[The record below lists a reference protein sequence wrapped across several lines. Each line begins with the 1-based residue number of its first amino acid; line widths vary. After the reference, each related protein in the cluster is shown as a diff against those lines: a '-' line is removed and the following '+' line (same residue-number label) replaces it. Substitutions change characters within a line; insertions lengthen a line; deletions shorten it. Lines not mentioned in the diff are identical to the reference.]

1 MLNYIWFGMMA
12 IAVVVGIFT
21 GNIEAVTQ
29 AAIDMAKVSVEIAIG
44 LIGIMALW
52 LGIMKIAEES
62 GLIRIIARGL
72 KPITLRL
79 FPDVPADHPAIGSIV
94 LNMSANI
101 LGLGNA
107 ATPLGLKAMEELQ
120 ELNPHKETASNAMV
134 MFLAINTSSVQLIL
148 PATVVALMGATA
160 SEIFITTILA
170 TLCSTIAAIAAVKF
184 LEKRKQFALP
194 ETDTETGLEAA
205 TEMNGEDKRDD

>member
-120 ELNPHKETASNAMV
+120 ELNPHKDTASNAMV

-184 LEKRKQFALP
+184 LEKRKRFALP
-194 ETDTETGLEAA
+194 EADADKGPESGVETAEEG
-205 TEMNGEDKRDD
+205 KSDD

>member
-12 IAVVVGIFT
+12 IAVVAGIVN
-21 GNIEAVTQ
+21 GKIDDVTA
-29 AAIDMAKVSVEIAIG
+29 AAIDMAEVSVNIAIG

-72 KPITLRL
+72 RPLTVRL
-79 FPDVPADHPAIGSIV
+79 FPDVPEDHPAIGSIV
-94 LNMSANI
+94 LNMSANM

-120 ELNPHKETASNAMV
+120 ELNEQKDTATNSMV

-160 SEIFITTILA
+160 SDIFITTILA
-170 TLCSTIAAIAAVKF
+170 TLLSTIAAITAVKF
-184 LEKRKQFALP
+184 LEKMKRFAPDAPSLGTTSG
-194 ETDTETGLEAA
+194 ET
-205 TEMNGEDKRDD
+205 NDD

>member
-12 IAVVVGIFT
+12 IAVAAGIYN
-21 GNIEAVTQ
+21 GKIDDVTD
-29 AAIDMAKVSVEIAIG
+29 AAINMAEVSVNIAIG

-62 GLIRIIARGL
+62 GLIRIIAKGL
-72 KPITLRL
+72 RPLTIRL
-79 FPDVPADHPAIGSIV
+79 FPDVPEDHPAIGSIV
-94 LNMSANI
+94 LNMSANM

-120 ELNPHKETASNAMV
+120 ELNEQKDTATNSMV

-160 SEIFITTILA
+160 SDIFITTILA
-170 TLCSTIAAIAAVKF
+170 TLLSTIAAIAAVKF
-184 LEKRKQFALP
+184 LERMKRFAP
-194 ETDTETGLEAA
+194 DAAPSGGTSGEA
-205 TEMNGEDKRDD
+205 DHD

>member
-12 IAVVVGIFT
+12 ISVVAGIFT
-21 GNIEAVTQ
+21 GRIDAVTE
-29 AAIDMAKVSVEIAIG
+29 AAISMSKVAVEISIG

-52 LGIMKIAEES
+52 LGIMKIAEAS

-72 KPITLRL
+72 RPITVRL
-79 FPDVPADHPAIGSIV
+79 FPDVPEDHPAIGSIV
-94 LNMSANI
+94 LNMSANM

-120 ELNPHKETASNAMV
+120 ELNPKKDTATNAMV
-134 MFLAINTSSVQLIL
+134 MFLAINTSSVQLII

-160 SEIFITTILA
+160 SQIFITTILA
-170 TLCSTIAAIAAVKF
+170 TLCSTITAIFMVRLLQKM
-184 LEKRKQFALP
+184 KRFSVENAS
-194 ETDTETGLEAA
+194 
-205 TEMNGEDKRDD
+205 

>member
-12 IAVVVGIFT
+12 IGMAAGIY
-21 GNIEAVTQ
+21 NDKLDAVTE

-52 LGIMKIAEES
+52 LGMMKIAEAS
-62 GLIRIIARGL
+62 GLIRIIARL
-72 KPITLRL
+72 LRPVTLRL
-79 FPDVPADHPAIGSIV
+79 FPDVPPDHPAIGSIV
-94 LNMSANI
+94 LNMSANM

-120 ELNPHKETASNAMV
+120 ELNENKETATDAMV

-148 PATVVALMGATA
+148 PATVVALMGAAA
-160 SEIFITTILA
+160 SEIFLTTILA
-170 TLCSTIAAIAAVKF
+170 TLCSTIAAIAAVKL
-184 LEKRKQFALP
+184 LERMKRFSVVAEQ
-194 ETDTETGLEAA
+194 ES
-205 TEMNGEDKRDD
+205 DDD

>member
-12 IAVVVGIFT
+12 IGVGAGIYN
-21 GNIEAVTQ
+21 GKIDAVTN
-29 AAIDMAKVSVEIAIG
+29 AAIDMAKVSVEISIG

-62 GLIRIIARGL
+62 GLIRIIAKGL
-72 KPITLRL
+72 RPITVRL

-120 ELNPHKETASNAMV
+120 ELNEQKDTATNSMV

-148 PATVVALMGATA
+148 PATVVALMGASA
-160 SEIFITTILA
+160 SEIFVTTILA
-170 TLCSTIAAIAAVKF
+170 TLCSTAAAIAAVKF
-184 LEKRKQFALP
+184 LEKRKRFAVAP
-194 ETDTETGLEAA
+194 GIAQQEKN
-205 TEMNGEDKRDD
+205 NG

>member
-12 IAVVVGIFT
+12 IGVGAGIYN
-21 GNIEAVTQ
+21 GKIDAVTN
-29 AAIDMAKVSVEIAIG
+29 AAIDMAKVSVEISIG

-62 GLIRIIARGL
+62 GLIRIIAKGL
-72 KPITLRL
+72 RPITVRL
-79 FPDVPADHPAIGSIV
+79 FPDVPVDHPAIGSIV

-120 ELNPHKETASNAMV
+120 ELNEHKDTATNSMV

-148 PATVVALMGATA
+148 PATVVALMGASA
-160 SEIFITTILA
+160 SEIFVTTILA
-170 TLCSTIAAIAAVKF
+170 TLCSTAAAIAAVKF
-184 LEKRKQFALP
+184 LEKRKRFAVAP
-194 ETDTETGLEAA
+194 GIAQQEKN
-205 TEMNGEDKRDD
+205 NG